1 MTQTPKPPHESPAVA
16 TSDRVKK
23 VSPED
28 RQAIIDLAA
37 DYSPRKISPRVG
49 LSRKIVR
56 RILLEEGLLQPK
68 ERHLQKKLDAFFP
81 KVAELVEKEL
91 TVTRILRE
99 IQDLGY
105 QGGRTILGEHV
116 GRLRAQRP
124 LAPRKKIRCR
134 FETGLAEEMQVDW
147 SLYTVPIAGKP
158 TRVHALGIILASCR
172 KVYYGVY
179 RDERQFTLLEGLA
192 RGLEYF
198 QGCALRLVFDNMV
211 TAVLGRIGSERKPLW
226 HPRMLEFARFYGFE
240 PCACA
245 VRDPDRKGKKE
256 KSFRLL
262 HDDFIKG
269 SIFDSWDD
277 LEIRLRLWLDHT
289 PGTGNLRIHGT
300 TGLVPN
306 EAFLAEKPL
315 LMTLPDRR
323 FPVAEEVIRPVDQDC
338 TISVSGKRYSVPSV
352 LACKNVSVRQ
362 FAHHFEVSDSHGHMV
377 FTRKYVDPSTHK
389 GNLVIDPTHY
399 ANQPR
404 RPKNQ
409 MDGGR
414 LDRAFVA
421 RFPSLE
427 VLVNGLKTRLKTIA
441 PIHLRKL
448 IRLADSYGREAF
460 LTAAEKAQQ
469 HRSFT
474 ADTVERILEREYP
487 LPPEDTVSPLGGL
500 GPSILGDVAES
511 TLDDFA
517 HLDAEPD
524 TDKENDNGQE

>member
-1 MTQTPKPPHESPAVA
+1 MKDTKKKPHEFPAVVN
-16 TSDRVKK
+16 TNRGKEI
-23 VSPED
+23 SPEN
-28 RQAIIDLAA
+28 RQAIIDLSA
-37 DYSPRKISPRVG
+37 DYSPRKIAPRVG
-49 LSRKIVR
+49 LSRKIVLR
-56 RILLEEGLLQPK
+56 VLLEEGLLQPK
-68 ERHLQKKLDAFFP
+68 KRPKQNKLDAFFP

-99 IQDLGY
+99 IQELGY
-105 QGGRTILGEHV
+105 QGSRTILGEHV

-124 LAPRKKIRCR
+124 LAARKKIRCR
-134 FETGLAEEMQVDW
+134 FETALAAEMQVDW
-147 SLYTVPIAGKP
+147 SLYTVSIAGKP
-158 TRVHALGIILASCR
+158 TKVHALGIILASCR

-179 RDERQFTLLEGLA
+179 RNERQFTLLEGLA

-211 TAVLGRIGSERKPLW
+211 TAVLGRVGPERKPLW
-226 HPRMLEFARFYGFE
+226 HPRMLEFAQYYGFE
-240 PCACA
+240 PYACA

-256 KSFRLL
+256 KSFRYFE
-262 HDDFIKG
+262 DDFIKG
-269 SIFDSWDD
+269 STFDSWDD
-277 LEIRLRLWLDHT
+277 LEIRLRMWLDHT
-289 PGTGNLRIHGT
+289 PGAGNLRIHGT

-315 LMTLPDRR
+315 LMSLPDRR

-338 TISVSGKRYSVPSV
+338 TISVSGKRYSVPSI

-362 FAHHFEVSDSHGHMV
+362 FAHHFEVSDSHGQMV
-377 FTRKYVDPSTHK
+377 FTRKYVDPLIHK
-389 GNLVIDPTHY
+389 GSLVIDPTHY

-404 RPKNQ
+404 RTKDRW
-409 MDGGR
+409 DGGR

-427 VLVNGLKTRLKTIA
+427 VFVNGLKTRLQTIA

-448 IRLADSYGREAF
+448 LRLADCYGHEAF
-460 LTAAEKAQQ
+460 LAAAEKAQQ
-469 HRSFT
+469 HRSFI
-474 ADTVERILEREYP
+474 ANTVERILEREYP

-500 GPSILGDVAES
+500 GPGILGDVAES

-524 TDKENDNGQE
+524 TDKENNDDQK